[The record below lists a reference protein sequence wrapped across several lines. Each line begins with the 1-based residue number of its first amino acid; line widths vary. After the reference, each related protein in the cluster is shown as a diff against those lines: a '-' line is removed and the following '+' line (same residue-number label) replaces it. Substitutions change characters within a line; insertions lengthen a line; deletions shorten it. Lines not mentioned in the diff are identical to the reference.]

1 MMKRSTRWTTA
12 TSLVATLL
20 LTGCAGQVS
29 DEQVLEDPATVEH
42 VEGHDVARITLTEE
56 ATKRLGIQT
65 AVVEGRGKKR
75 TVVPAGT
82 LIVDPDGD
90 FWVYTN
96 PEPLVFLRHKI
107 RIQNEV
113 GQQAILSAGPPI
125 GTPVVTVGA
134 AELYGV
140 EYGIGH

>member
-1 MMKRSTRWTTA
+1 MKRSARWTTA

-20 LTGCAGQVS
+20 LTGCAGQLS
-29 DEQVLEDPATVEH
+29 DEQVIKDPATVEH
-42 VEGHDVARITLTEE
+42 VEGDDVARITLTEGAAE
-56 ATKRLGIQT
+56 RLGIRT

-82 LIVDPDGD
+82 LLVDPEGD

-107 RIQNEV
+107 RIQNEI